1 MARPGQA
8 GGDRSGVFPTIGRWR
23 TGMSAGRWERR
34 VNALLPSSEVPP
46 VSATSTVRRFRTLA
60 VPLAVL
66 TVVFLLISLPP
77 YLGLDPAKA
86 RLPVPED
93 VAWFYPALVAHIGF
107 GSIALLTAAL
117 QVWPWLRRTH
127 PAVHRW
133 SGRIYLGL
141 GVIPGGIAVLA
152 VAPFGQ
158 TGGPTGQVANTML
171 ALLWLATAAAGY
183 RAARARRFGE
193 HREWMVRNVALT
205 FSIVANRPWSMLC
218 IAVFAPEVMGTGP
231 VDPAVLAQAAGVSM
245 WLSWVVNLLVAE
257 WWLNRARIRR
267 RRVPRRAPRAA
278 EPVPVAS

>member
-1 MARPGQA
+1 V
-8 GGDRSGVFPTIGRWR
+8 SVIPT
-23 TGMSAGRWERR
+23 A
-34 VNALLPSSEVPP
+34 
-46 VSATSTVRRFRTLA
+46 RRFRTLA

-66 TVVFLLISLPP
+66 TVVFLVISLPP

-93 VAWFYPALVAHIGF
+93 IPWFYPALVAHIGF

-141 GVIPGGIAVLA
+141 GVIPGGVAVLA

-158 TGGPTGQVANTML
+158 TGGPTGQVANTLL
-171 ALLWLATAAAGY
+171 ALLWLATAVAGY

-257 WWLNRARIRR
+257 YWLHRTRTRTRTRRGVRGGPPARHRQ
-267 RRVPRRAPRAA
+267 
-278 EPVPVAS
+278 PVAATS

>member
-1 MARPGQA
+1 
-8 GGDRSGVFPTIGRWR
+8 
-23 TGMSAGRWERR
+23 MSAGQWKRR
-34 VNALLPSSEVPP
+34 VNALLPEPGGPP
-46 VSATSTVRRFRTLA
+46 VSATPTARRFRTLA
-60 VPLAVL
+60 VPLGVL
-66 TVVFLLISLPP
+66 TVVFLVISLPP

-86 RLPVPED
+86 RLPVPHD
-93 VAWFYPALVAHIGF
+93 IPWFYPALVAHIGF

-133 SGRIYLGL
+133 SGRVYLGL
-141 GVIPGGIAVLA
+141 GVLPGGVAVLA

-171 ALLWLATAAAGY
+171 ALLWLGTAVAGY
-183 RAARARRFGE
+183 RAARARRFAD

-231 VDPAVLAQAAGVSM
+231 VDPAVLAQAAGLSM

-257 WWLNRARIRR
+257 YWLNRTRT
-267 RRVPRRAPRAA
+267 RRAAQRGADA
-278 EPVPVAS
+278 RHRLPVTATS